1 MAGMRI
7 VIALLVVLLL
17 AAGGLWAL
25 GLPPFKSHPREPAK
39 PDLFAAIASADPS
52 AVAAAITTALAGGAD
67 VHARDLS
74 GYTALMVAVRENA
87 PTAALD
93 ALLIGGAALDDVT
106 ENGSSA
112 LMLAAAAGTP
122 AQVIHLL
129 NAGADPTLRD
139 TEGRNAA
146 DLARQNAAVRTSGVF
161 PRLQEL
167 GSRPFV
173 RGWPSGYVVPVE
185 HATISSRRSH
195 LPGAAR
201 AYRNGYHE
209 GFDFYNGTVS
219 VNIGYGTP
227 IVAVADGVV
236 IRADRAYVE
245 NTQAEYDALIEEAL
259 RGLDTPPEVLD
270 RLRGRQVWIRHAGG
284 FITRY
289 AHLAAIAENVAVGT
303 AVRQGDV
310 IATTGNSGTAEAAE
324 GTQDGP
330 HPHVE
335 VWRGDTTFLGA
346 AMEPEQI
353 WELAAQVFGVAALP
367 PFHD

>member
-7 VIALLVVLLL
+7 AVALLVVLLL
-17 AAGGLWAL
+17 VAGGLWAL
-25 GLPPFKSHPREPAK
+25 GLPPFKGRTREPAK
-39 PDLFAAIASADPS
+39 PDLFAAIASPDPG
-52 AVAAAITTALAGGAD
+52 AVTAALEGGAD

-87 PTAALD
+87 PTAVLD
-93 ALLIGGAALDDVT
+93 ALLAAGAALDDVT

-122 AQVIHLL
+122 AQVIHLM

-139 TEGRNAA
+139 TEGRNAS

-167 GSRPFV
+167 GTRPFV

-195 LPGAAR
+195 LPGALR

-236 IRADRAYVE
+236 IRADKGYVE
-245 NTQAEYDALIEEAL
+245 NSQAEYDALITEAL

-270 RLRGRQVWIRHAGG
+270 RLRGRQVWIA
-284 FITRY
+284 TP
-289 AHLAAIAENVAVGT
+289 AA
-303 AVRQGDV
+303 
-310 IATTGNSGTAEAAE
+310 S
-324 GTQDGP
+324 
-330 HPHVE
+330 
-335 VWRGDTTFLGA
+335 
-346 AMEPEQI
+346 
-353 WELAAQVFGVAALP
+353 
-367 PFHD
+367 

>member
-7 VIALLVVLLL
+7 VVALLVVLLL
-17 AAGGLWAL
+17 VAGGFWAL
-25 GLPPFKSHPREPAK
+25 GLPPFKSHTREPAK
-39 PDLFAAIASADPS
+39 PDLFAAVSSSEPG
-52 AVAAAITTALAGGAD
+52 AVAAALAGGAD

-87 PTAALD
+87 PTTVLD
-93 ALLIGGAALDDVT
+93 ALLAAGAALDDVT
-106 ENGSSA
+106 ENGSSP
-112 LMLAAAAGTP
+112 LMIAAAAGTP

-139 TEGRNAA
+139 AEGRNAA

-173 RGWPSGYVVPVE
+173 SGWPSGYVVPVE
-185 HATISSRRSH
+185 HATISSRRNH
-195 LPGAAR
+195 LPGAPR

-236 IRADRAYVE
+236 IRADKEYVE
-245 NTQAEYDALIEEAL
+245 NGQAEYDALIAEAL
-259 RGLDTPPEVLD
+259 RGLDTPPAVLD

-284 FITRY
+284 FVTRY
-289 AHLAAIAENVAVGT
+289 AHLAAVAEGVAVGSV
-303 AVRQGDV
+303 VRQGDV
-310 IATTGNSGTAEAAE
+310 IATTGNSGTAEAAQ
-324 GTQDGP
+324 GTQDDP

-335 VWRGDTTFLGA
+335 VWRGDTTFLGS

-353 WELAAQVFGVAALP
+353 WSLAAQVFGVAALP